1 MTFYRNI
8 LGITKL
14 KNFMG
19 CFPLHRGP
27 FWGIFGVHF
36 GVGSSFLDNCCG
48 ILPFLEGPFRVFCA
62 PMRDSYYF
70 FMIFCRKLL
79 GIMMVMLGTFLGILV
94 QCGVCSSYLMEPC
107 NFSFNFCAVSFFF
120 ENITFLKNSFSHNWN
135 WTQCDEH
142 VTISVLLN
150 WSLFFTFAL
159 FIFILAGDE
168 QRYSQF
174 FHKVYDHGKGWLD
187 CVQRRLGLP
196 YWFLCF
202 VLMLSFFL
210 ITWVC
215 CSSCDD
221 DCRHKETA
229 KVSETVFEFSNIY
242 RHIFLKK

>member
-36 GVGSSFLDNCCG
+36 GVGSSFLDNCCS

-62 PMRDSYYF
+62 PMRDSYCF

-79 GIMMVMLGTFLGILV
+79 GIMMVMLGTFLGISV

-120 ENITFLKNSFSHNWN
+120 ENVTFWKIALV
-135 WTQCDEH
+135 TTEIEH
-142 VTISVLLN
+142 SVMSTLL
-150 WSLFFTFAL
+150 
-159 FIFILAGDE
+159 
-168 QRYSQF
+168 
-174 FHKVYDHGKGWLD
+174 
-187 CVQRRLGLP
+187 
-196 YWFLCF
+196 FLCCWTGACF
-202 VLMLSFFL
+202 LRSLYYLFSF
-210 ITWVC
+210 
-215 CSSCDD
+215 
-221 DCRHKETA
+221 
-229 KVSETVFEFSNIY
+229 
-242 RHIFLKK
+242 